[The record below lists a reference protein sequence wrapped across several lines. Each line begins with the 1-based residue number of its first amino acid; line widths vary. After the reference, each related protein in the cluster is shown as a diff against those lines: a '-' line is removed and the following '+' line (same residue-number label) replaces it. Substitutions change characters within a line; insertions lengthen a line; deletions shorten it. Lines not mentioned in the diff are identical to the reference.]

1 MSAPFGR
8 AFVVGMGEVGRRLA
22 RALAASGTEVVAV
35 TRQEGWERLAAEREA
50 PVLVCVREEALAD
63 AVARLRGVAAER
75 LVFVQNGWI
84 RPLLDGVTGC
94 SRGLIWFTSK
104 GEFFRGLRPSV
115 FSGPATAR
123 VVEAL
128 DRGGIA
134 ATVQEADAFA
144 RAEAEKMGF
153 NCVVGLPLAVHGVSL
168 EEYLRRHPSE
178 AEAVFSEAVGVT
190 ARALG
195 VAPSD
200 DWWPGFVRVAE
211 PIGWVRASAPKAL
224 EFRNGAVVRLA
235 GTFGMAAPVN
245 ESLLAAVGF
254 RSDIAGVQGVRPGRR
269 GS

>member
-1 MSAPFGR
+1 VSAPSGR
-8 AFVVGMGEVGRRLA
+8 ICVVGMGEVGRRLA
-22 RALAASGTEVVAV
+22 RAFAASGTEVVAV
-35 TRQEGWERLAAEREA
+35 TRQEGWERLAADRES

-63 AVARLRGVAAER
+63 AVARLRGVASGR

-84 RPLLDGVTGC
+84 RPLLDGVAGC

-104 GEFFRGLRPSV
+104 GDFFRVLRASV
-115 FSGPATAR
+115 FSGPAAAR
-123 VVEAL
+123 VVDTL

-134 ATVQEADAFA
+134 ATAQEPDAFA

-168 EEYLRRHPSE
+168 EEYLRRHRPE

-195 VAPSD
+195 VTPSD
-200 DWWPGFVRVAE
+200 GWWPEFERVAE

-224 EFRNGAVVRLA
+224 EYRNGAVARLA
-235 GTFGMAAPVN
+235 PALGLDTPVN
-245 ESLLAAVGF
+245 RSLLAAAGF
-254 RSDIAGVQGVRPGRR
+254 PV
-269 GS
+269 